1 MTTFLVFLASLLMA
15 EAIVTSASLAGATR
29 WLHVLV
35 LLVIALACLL
45 IAGAFGAVVVGT

>member
-1 MTTFLVFLASLLMA
+1 MTTFLLFLAALVMA
-15 EAIVTSASLAGATR
+15 EAIVNSTSLAGATR

-45 IAGAFGAVVVGT
+45 LAGVIGPVVIGT